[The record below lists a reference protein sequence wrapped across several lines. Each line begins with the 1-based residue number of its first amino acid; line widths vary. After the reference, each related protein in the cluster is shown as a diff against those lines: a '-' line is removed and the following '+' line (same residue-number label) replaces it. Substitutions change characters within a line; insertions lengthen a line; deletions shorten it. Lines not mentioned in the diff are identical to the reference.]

1 MARAL
6 PECNQRVPHEKP
18 RDNFLRP
25 IQPFRTLRGMTAD
38 ALREKLDAEPF
49 ELFQMRLPHGRALR
63 VPHPEFVSLAPAGR
77 IAIIWKREGE
87 RYSTVDLLLVSDLE
101 PMQKNGKRRRR
112 G

>member
-1 MARAL
+1 
-6 PECNQRVPHEKP
+6 
-18 RDNFLRP
+18 
-25 IQPFRTLRGMTAD
+25 MTAD

-49 ELFQMRLPHGRALR
+49 KPFQMRMPDGRALR
-63 VPHPEFVSLAPAGR
+63 VPHSEFVSLAPSGR
-77 IAIIWKREGE
+77 IAIIWKGEGE